1 MTRRNQILA
10 GVLVLQLVLVAWM
23 FWPRKTTS
31 AVAGQSLFPGVEADR
46 IVKLILRDGQGGS
59 VELAR
64 KPNGWVLPSADDF
77 PCTPDKV
84 STLLTKLLALKTGR
98 LVAQT
103 SSSHKQ
109 LKVADATYERLI
121 QFELSDGTSYK
132 LFLGTSAGSQSSHM
146 RVDGSNEVY
155 VSQDLSYWDVGVY
168 ATAWIDSSYVSIPQ
182 DEVLSFRLE
191 NANGSLQ
198 FTRVS
203 TDTWTLQGL
212 GASERLDQDEVGSL
226 LSRATS
232 LSMSEPLGKQDK
244 PEYSLDKPSAVVTL
258 QTQGEQG
265 KTYTW
270 SVGVKDESDS
280 TYVVKSSESDYYVRV
295 SEWAVKDL
303 VEKARSGVL
312 EQPPTPE
319 PTAAP

>member
-10 GVLVLQLVLVAWM
+10 GVLVLQFALVAWM
-23 FWPRKTTS
+23 YWPRRTTT
-31 AVAGQSLFPGVEADR
+31 ATAGQSLFPGTEADR
-46 IVKLILRDGQGGS
+46 IVRLTLRDGQGSS

-64 KPNGWVLPSADDF
+64 KPNGWVLPSADDY
-77 PCTPDKV
+77 PCTQDKI
-84 STLLTKLLALKTGR
+84 STFLSKLLALKTGR
-98 LVAQT
+98 LVTQT

-121 QFELSDGTSYK
+121 EFELSDGTSYK

-191 NANGSLQ
+191 NASGSLQ

-212 GASERLDQDEVGSL
+212 GASERLDQGQVGSL